1 MAGGYWGKGNNP
13 YWNFDSDASLRN
25 SQMNDAYK
33 LANDARLNTQQA
45 QFETSMAQDEV
56 QRLRTYLNQTINS
69 HKKEIDT
76 YEQRLKNNKTVIFK
90 LAIRSNIF
98 KRTLVKLTDVWPD
111 KKDYILDEIQCQK
124 NLCST
129 QEYRDNWWGW
139 VNQEDPS
146 TDHSYLDFPFPERE
160 LKNKP

>member
-1 MAGGYWGKGNNP
+1 MAGEYWGKGNNP

-98 KRTLVKLTDVWPD
+98 ERTLVKLTEEWSD

-129 QEYRDNWWGW
+129 
-139 VNQEDPS
+139 
-146 TDHSYLDFPFPERE
+146 
-160 LKNKP
+160 

>member
-76 YEQRLKNNKTVIFK
+76 YEQRLEDFK
-90 LAIRSNIF
+90 LNFYKIAIQRNIF
-98 KRTLVKLTDVWPD
+98 KTTLDRLQEQWPG
-111 KKDYILDEIQCQK
+111 KKEDILDEIQRQRERCNK
-124 NLCST
+124 H
-129 QEYRDNWWGW
+129 EYREKWWNWI
-139 VNQEDPS
+139 NHNNLED
-146 TDHSYLDFPFPERE
+146 DYLEFPFPERG
-160 LKNKP
+160 LKHKS